1 MGECRRCKK
10 AFSEDLP
17 LRNLLDWKAREVL
30 IGNEPIKSKF
40 SSFLYVGNPL
50 GCETL
55 EVFLRSAAK
64 TCQGEASSHA

>member
-1 MGECRRCKK
+1 MSSLQK

-55 EVFLRSAAK
+55 EVFLRSTLTK
-64 TCQGEASSHA
+64 ASTIESIDD